1 MLIETKTSFFKIVEL
16 LELPSKANR
25 LLKIIERGAYFLGVV
40 QKKRVEVTMANPYLE
55 GMELLIKDGLY
66 ESQAEIVK
74 DALRRLFVHYEIQL
88 ITDVTIDS

>member
-1 MLIETKTSFFKIVEL
+1 VQNILD
-16 LELPSKANR
+16 
-25 LLKIIERGAYFLGVV
+25 VV
-40 QKKRVEVTMANPYLE
+40 QKKRVGVTMANPYLE

>member
-1 MLIETKTSFFKIVEL
+1 M
-16 LELPSKANR
+16 
-25 LLKIIERGAYFLGVV
+25 GVV

-88 ITDVTIDS
+88 ITDVTVDS

>member
-1 MLIETKTSFFKIVEL
+1 MQSI
-16 LELPSKANR
+16 
-25 LLKIIERGAYFLGVV
+25 LGVV

-74 DALRRLFVHYEIQL
+74 DALRRLFVHYSIALIAEISE
-88 ITDVTIDS
+88 IDDAIEPLN

>member
-1 MLIETKTSFFKIVEL
+1 
-16 LELPSKANR
+16 
-25 LLKIIERGAYFLGVV
+25 V

-88 ITDVTIDS
+88 ITEITLDS

>member
-1 MLIETKTSFFKIVEL
+1 M
-16 LELPSKANR
+16 
-25 LLKIIERGAYFLGVV
+25 GVV
-40 QKKRVEVTMANPYLE
+40 QKRRVEVTMANPYLE

-88 ITDVTIDS
+88 ITDVTLDS

>member
-1 MLIETKTSFFKIVEL
+1 VHDI
-16 LELPSKANR
+16 
-25 LLKIIERGAYFLGVV
+25 LGVV

-74 DALRRLFVHYEIQL
+74 DALRRLFMHYEIQL
-88 ITDVTIDS
+88 ITAVTLDS

>member
-1 MLIETKTSFFKIVEL
+1 MQNI
-16 LELPSKANR
+16 
-25 LLKIIERGAYFLGVV
+25 LGVV

-88 ITDVTIDS
+88 VTDITIDS

>member
-1 MLIETKTSFFKIVEL
+1 
-16 LELPSKANR
+16 
-25 LLKIIERGAYFLGVV
+25 
-40 QKKRVEVTMANPYLE
+40 MANPYLE

-88 ITDVTIDS
+88 ITDITYIVKTNFSRNLNF